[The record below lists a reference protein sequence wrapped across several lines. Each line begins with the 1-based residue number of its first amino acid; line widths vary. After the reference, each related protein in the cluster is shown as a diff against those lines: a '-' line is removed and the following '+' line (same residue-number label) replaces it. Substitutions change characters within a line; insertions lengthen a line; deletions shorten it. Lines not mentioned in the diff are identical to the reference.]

1 MAEAKKKSN
10 AVPAAPKEEPQKIEA
25 AAPVELK
32 QPLRAKSKDFKRSEV
47 VEVRYTL
54 FAEPE
59 TSVHD
64 AMQPD
69 FWTHI
74 SDQILPMAHIT
85 VINKAHGWEQEY
97 RVLQVAN
104 KLVRVAKLRENH
116 RGSAAG
122 TEELDRL
129 RARYTVQHRSDGW
142 RAIDSDGNQIGAG
155 FGSEDEAKK
164 FIEQLITSIAA

>member
-32 QPLRAKSKDFKRSEV
+32 QPLRAKPNLFKRSEV

-54 FAEPE
+54 YAEPA
-59 TSVHD
+59 TTVAD
-64 AMQPD
+64 AQQPD
-69 FWTHI
+69 FWTHV
-74 SDQILPMAHIT
+74 SDQIMPMAHIT

-104 KLVRVAKLRENH
+104 KLVKVAKLRETFW
-116 RGSAAG
+116 GDAAG
-122 TEELDRL
+122 TEEIDRL
-129 RARYTVQHRSDGW
+129 KARYSAQHRADGW
-142 RAIDSDGNQIGAG
+142 RVIDSDGNQIGAG
-155 FGSEDEAKK
+155 FGSEAEAHK
-164 FIEQLITSIAA
+164 FIEQLVTSIAA